1 MLQRIIVLPLLVLS
15 FDGFDVKKRDEWFRV
30 NPRNL
35 FRSNESLVEIV
46 FPLDLTI
53 ILIVATLV
61 IWVVN
66 PPYLI
71 DMELVSILTLRGIS
85 RADVDSWNIHNITI
99 K

>member
-1 MLQRIIVLPLLVLS
+1 MLQGIIVLPLLVLS
-15 FDGFDVKKRDEWFRV
+15 FNGFDVKKRDEWFRV
-30 NPRNL
+30 NSRNL

-66 PPYLI
+66 PPHLRDLSYLEQKEARPGASEI
-71 DMELVSILTLRGIS
+71 DFSVS
-85 RADVDSWNIHNITI
+85 
-99 K
+99 